1 MKVPKTLDPSSFLGR
16 APEWLSLDE
25 QRLLSGWWIALEIY
39 SPRTTPL
46 RRIEALGKSAA
57 ECSLI
62 LEQRGLDPR
71 EYECVLLRPPY

>member
-1 MKVPKTLDPSSFLGR
+1 MKVPKTLDPSSFIGR

-25 QRLLSGWWIALEIY
+25 QRALSGCWIALEIY

-46 RRIEALGKSAA
+46 RRIEALGNSVEDCRK
-57 ECSLI
+57 L

-71 EYECVLLRPPY
+71 EFEFVMLRRPF